1 MLVYALR
8 AAIWQVQC
16 KTIYTVCLV
25 TYLQWTGEAELLV
38 TVIPAAAG
46 SLRTR
51 GGRPGDQEPGS

>member
-25 TYLQWTGEAELLV
+25 TYLQRMV
-38 TVIPAAAG
+38 TVMPAAAG